1 MKREKL
7 EKLLDRFDDLYNDNI
22 KRMYNL
28 RDTLWML
35 DSLDEDKNEFY
46 ESRIDQFEKNED
58 VFGLKSLC
66 RNMLIALRTIISD
79 ALVVRQLIVTELKN
93 ELMRQA
99 EVKSE
104 SGNDLYNDVL
114 NYLAGID
121 KEDEGDGTE
130 G

>member
-35 DSLDEDKNEFY
+35 DSLDEDVSGTY
-46 ESRIDQFEKNED
+46 ETRIDVYEDNED

-66 RNMLIALRTIISD
+66 SNMLITLRTIISE
-79 ALVVRQLIVTELKN
+79 ALVVREMIESDLKKEL
-93 ELMRQA
+93 LRQA
-99 EVKSE
+99 ELKSE
-104 SGNDLYNDVL
+104 AGNDLYNDVL
-114 NYLAGID
+114 NYVDGIN
-121 KEDEGDGTE
+121 KEDEGDGSN
-130 G
+130 